1 MFMGISSLDK
11 DENED
16 KHSCCV
22 SFLETGSYEKTYK
35 TLKNLFKKIIILCKE
50 HLITLTFC

>member
-22 SFLETGSYEKTYK
+22 SFLETVSYEKTYK
-35 TLKNLFKKIIILCKE
+35 TLFKKTVILCKE
-50 HLITLTFC
+50 HLVTLTFC

>member
-22 SFLETGSYEKTYK
+22 SFLETGSSEKTYEI
-35 TLKNLFKKIIILCKE
+35 LPKKMLIVLCKE
-50 HLITLTFC
+50 HLVTLTFC

>member
-1 MFMGISSLDK
+1 MDKSSLDK

-22 SFLETGSYEKTYK
+22 SFFESGPCEKKYK
-35 TLKNLFKKIIILCKE
+35 TFLKKMLIIFCKE
-50 HLITLTFC
+50 HLVTLTFC

>member
-1 MFMGISSLDK
+1 MFMGISSLNK

-35 TLKNLFKKIIILCKE
+35 TSFMKIIILCKE
-50 HLITLTFC
+50 HLVTLTFC

>member
-35 TLKNLFKKIIILCKE
+35 TLFKKIIILCKE
-50 HLITLTFC
+50 HLVTLKFC

>member
-35 TLKNLFKKIIILCKE
+35 KLCLRK
-50 HLITLTFC
+50 

>member
-35 TLKNLFKKIIILCKE
+35 TLFKKIIILGKE
-50 HLITLTFC
+50 HLVTLKFC

>member
-22 SFLETGSYEKTYK
+22 SFAET
-35 TLKNLFKKIIILCKE
+35 LFKKIIVLCKE
-50 HLITLTFC
+50 HLVTLTFF

>member
-1 MFMGISSLDK
+1 MFTGKSSLDK

-22 SFLETGSYEKTYK
+22 SFLETGSSEKTYE
-35 TLKNLFKKIIILCKE
+35 TLPKKMLIVLCKE
-50 HLITLTFC
+50 HLVTLTFC

>member
-22 SFLETGSYEKTYK
+22 SFLETGSSEKTYE
-35 TLKNLFKKIIILCKE
+35 TLPKKMLIVLCKE
-50 HLITLTFC
+50 HLVTLTFC